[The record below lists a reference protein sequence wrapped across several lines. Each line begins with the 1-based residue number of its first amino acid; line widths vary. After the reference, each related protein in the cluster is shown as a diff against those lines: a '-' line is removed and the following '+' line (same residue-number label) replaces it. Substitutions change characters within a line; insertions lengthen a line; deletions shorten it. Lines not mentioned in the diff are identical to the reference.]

1 MDNGSWMLFWTSII
15 CSVAC
20 GALGVQAGFFLKART
35 PEEKEKDVG

>member
-15 CSVAC
+15 CSAAS

-35 PEEKEKDVG
+35 PGETEQDAG